1 MSEGTMNQNYIGR
14 KINGIRDMDVLSNAH
29 KREYNVLLQG
39 PTGSAKTM
47 VAQQYAKQ
55 YNYDLVVVPCS
66 VSTEP
71 SQLFGRYIPKEDSDG
86 FVWNDGV
93 ITELLRKMDNGES
106 DGGVLVLDEINMAD
120 PRVAASLYSMMDRNR
135 VLHLIDRKE
144 DIPNGNLLIIGTM
157 NPGYRG
163 TRDLNKALSNRF
175 NYIINWGYDD
185 SVENRISH
193 SPSLLKVISELR
205 SGMQQ
210 GEFQSPFSTNMLI
223 EFHDNYN
230 DFGFDF
236 AVSMAANKYREE
248 ERDSVVKIFEVRKS
262 SIINEFQNYKKPT
275 NVKDMSNEFKNK
287 KLFDFGW
294 KGIDD

>member
-1 MSEGTMNQNYIGR
+1 MNQKYIGR
-14 KINGIRDMDVLSNAH
+14 KINGIRDMEVLANAH
-29 KREYNVLLQG
+29 KRGYNVLLQG

-47 VAQQYAKQ
+47 VAQQYARQ
-55 YNYDLVVVPCS
+55 NNFDLVVVPCS

-71 SQLFGRYIPKEDSDG
+71 SQLFGRYIPQEDSDG
-86 FVWNDGV
+86 FTWNDGV
-93 ITELLRKMDNGES
+93 ITSLLRKMDTGES
-106 DGGVLVLDEINMAD
+106 DGGVLILDEINMTD

-135 VLHLIDRKE
+135 VLHLIDRNE

-163 TRDLNKALSNRF
+163 TRELNKALANRF
-175 NYIINWGYDD
+175 NYIINWDYDD
-185 SVENRISH
+185 GVENKISH
-193 SPSLLKVISELR
+193 SKTLLKAISELR

-223 EFHDNYN
+223 EFHDNYQ

-236 AVSMAANKYREE
+236 AVDMAANKYREE
-248 ERDSVVKIFEVRKS
+248 ERDSVNKIFAVRKS
-262 SIINEFQNYKKPT
+262 SIVKEFEDYQQPMSMEDMDKK
-275 NVKDMSNEFKNK
+275 FKKEKSLN
-287 KLFDFGW
+287 FGW